1 MNSTCV
7 SLLLSLVQYSAW
19 FMMLCFVLPF
29 KSREDATATGS
40 VAQTMGN
47 LVLSLSSEQSEY
59 SYFKD
64 NILGMWA
71 GPEHWKNRAQFNAL
85 KGW

>member
-1 MNSTCV
+1 M
-7 SLLLSLVQYSAW
+7 A
-19 FMMLCFVLPF
+19 P
-29 KSREDATATGS
+29 GS
-40 VAQTMGN
+40 VAQTIGN
-47 LVLSLSSEQSEY
+47 LVLSLCSTQSEY

-85 KGW
+85 KGTRRTLRMRRPLLEI